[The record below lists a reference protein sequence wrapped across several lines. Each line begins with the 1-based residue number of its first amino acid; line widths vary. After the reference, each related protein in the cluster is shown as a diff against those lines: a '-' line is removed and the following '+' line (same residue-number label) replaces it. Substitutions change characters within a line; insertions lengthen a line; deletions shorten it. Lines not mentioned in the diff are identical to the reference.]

1 LSGSKVKRRVGQ
13 FIHTNTPKKKYCAES
28 RYTEKKRII
37 IKKKT
42 NNMVSGYTAKVHNV
56 MI

>member
-1 LSGSKVKRRVGQ
+1 LSGLKVKRRVGQ

-42 NNMVSGYTAKVHNV
+42 NMVSGYTAKVHNV